1 MRLPQS
7 QNNKSSK
14 WETLTRGTSFSSLL
28 GRLYTDLSLAID
40 YIGQLEK
47 MLSNA
52 RRENDVL
59 RSEVEEMRAQLNQQ
73 QAHQQSRPPSIFEH
87 HQMNGSQANGQ
98 SHGPG
103 PAFSNYGP
111 NSAMVQDQ
119 PRTLPPLVNG
129 SVAPMQGVQYTD
141 DRR

>member
-1 MRLPQS
+1 MGNPDKRY
-7 QNNKSSK
+7 
-14 WETLTRGTSFSSLL
+14 RFYH
-28 GRLYTDLSLAID
+28 RFFDRFHTDFPLAIE

-73 QAHQQSRPPSIFEH
+73 QQQQQAHQHSRPPSIFEH
-87 HQMNGSQANGQ
+87 HPMNGPQANGQ

-111 NSAMVQDQ
+111 NSSTMMQEQ

-129 SVAPMQGVQYTD
+129 PVAPMQGVQYTD